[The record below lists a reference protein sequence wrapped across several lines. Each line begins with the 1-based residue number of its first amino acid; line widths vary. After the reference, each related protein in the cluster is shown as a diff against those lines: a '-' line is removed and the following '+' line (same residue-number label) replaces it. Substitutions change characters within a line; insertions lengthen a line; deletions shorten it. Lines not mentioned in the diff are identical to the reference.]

1 MFLIHIAA
9 CVSQACELTKQGW
22 KRHLTEEMSGMG
34 GHRSEM
40 ILEIESRG
48 EQSRWDKC
56 VPVELWGST
65 EDGEAHHEDMFTVTW
80 RFLSAIGWI
89 WRGAS
94 RPWVLRLTMA

>member
-1 MFLIHIAA
+1 
-9 CVSQACELTKQGW
+9 
-22 KRHLTEEMSGMG
+22 MG

-94 RPWVLRLTMA
+94 RPWVLEVDHGIKLGGCSFLAHKSLI